1 MSRYVQRCTE
11 CRALL
16 GVSSFRVIRNG
27 GGRSAR
33 CKVCESGDHVAE
45 VEAAAIRSELAQL
58 EIARTA
64 TKSALMILSRR
75 ARSLALQLRAI
86 DGRDDDA
93 GPTQRVA
100 S

>member
-64 TKSALMILSRR
+64 TKSALMILSR
-75 ARSLALQLRAI
+75 SLALQLRAI